1 MKAIRRNFE
10 RRMREVTV
18 YGLVPYDAR
27 PIVSTDPV
35 KLAHL
40 RIDLL
45 EKTILELLEEIE
57 RNRDDGK

>member
-1 MKAIRRNFE
+1 
-10 RRMREVTV
+10 MREVTV

-27 PIVSTDPV
+27 PIVSADPV

-45 EKTILELLEEIE
+45 EKTILELLEAIE

>member
-40 RIDLL
+40 RIDML